1 MSSPLIRATAGRGAR
16 ATAGPASATA
26 EPVIAT
32 AEPVTATPAVIP
44 VAGLAHAH
52 ATSTGAAVIRRS
64 PGDFGTTSA
73 IGLKSGWG
81 LLAIGSTP
89 WDAILKALGQYAA
102 LRDDQFAERTA
113 TLGRLPALL
122 AAWEQH
128 HDIARKSAAELNQ
141 DETRKVAAIRD
152 VRLLIDREH
161 RDLADSGVT
170 VAEGRETVGADRL
183 KGDYLLE
190 QVNKGH
196 TTLMTGDQGLS
207 VTRVQQALADLG
219 HLATTDVSGTYGLAT
234 ATAVRAFQR
243 SNPTLIET
251 GIVDRRTMGALDQ
264 AFRTHTAERTHAQAP
279 AIAAKGAPGE
289 FAWGTAPVELT
300 AGTRDLSVS
309 DATAAREAVKTSL
322 TAGAGGQPPAFVNSL
337 PKLGAYEAR
346 LKRLVLELVQEEYDQ
361 MARGKAT
368 QRGPDD
374 LFSWDHIRAVAERSK
389 AATDA
394 VFGKWALGPPLAPGV
409 SIHDAWETKV
419 NLLQDL
425 DAQDDSANWRV
436 DKLLTGHP
444 RVHVLDREHGAIQSR
459 GPEKAI
465 VDRVKAQIVLAK
477 RAELLE
483 THKAWPAFAENGVVN
498 IQRFKGPTNRHNRWE
513 MWQLFQTVVHEY
525 LHTLEHSRH
534 RGYQGGLGQQAGAF
548 TLREGVVDYFTHTV
562 LESVNYGDD
571 ALRRIVEGDFY
582 QDGVVDPIPPYEGYP
597 ERANAEKLAG
607 VVGARNVMAA
617 FFLGDVE
624 RIGGTP

>member
-1 MSSPLIRATAGRGAR
+1 MSAPLAHIPPRRAGRGDPAPPVVP
-16 ATAGPASATA
+16 TAAPAPPSVDLPHPVAVPGLVGPAAS
-26 EPVIAT
+26 PM
-32 AEPVTATPAVIP
+32 
-44 VAGLAHAH
+44 
-52 ATSTGAAVIRRS
+52 GAAVIRRS
-64 PGDFGTTSA
+64 PADFATTGA
-73 IGLKSGWG
+73 AGLKSGWG
-81 LLAIGSTP
+81 LLGLGSTP
-89 WDAILKALGQYAA
+89 WDAILQALRQYSS
-102 LRDDQFAERTA
+102 LRDDQFTERTA

-128 HDIARKSAAELNQ
+128 HDIARKSPAELNQ

-161 RDLADSGVT
+161 RELADAGMT
-170 VAEGRETVGADRL
+170 VAEGRETVGANRL

-196 TTLMTGDQGLS
+196 TTLMTGDRGPS
-207 VTRVQQALADLG
+207 VTKLQQALADLG

-243 SNPTLIET
+243 ANPLLAET
-251 GIVDRRTMGALDQ
+251 GTVDRRTMDALDR
-264 AFRTHTAERTHAQAP
+264 AFRTHTAERTLAQAP
-279 AIAAKGAPGE
+279 AIAAKGAAGE
-289 FAWGTAPVELT
+289 FAWGTAPAELM
-300 AGTRDLSVS
+300 AGTRDLPVT
-309 DATAAREAVKTSL
+309 DAAAAREAVKTSL
-322 TAGAGGQPPAFVNSL
+322 TAGAGGLPPAFVDSL
-337 PKLGAYEAR
+337 PRVGAYEAR

-361 MARGKAT
+361 LARGKAAK
-368 QRGPDD
+368 RAPDD
-374 LFSWDHIRAVAERSK
+374 LFDWEHIRAVAQRSK

-394 VFGKWALGPPLAPGV
+394 VFGKWALGPPLAPHV
-409 SIHDAWETKV
+409 SIHDAWDTKV
-419 NLLQDL
+419 NLLLDV
-425 DAQDDSANWRV
+425 DAQGAAANWRV
-436 DKLLTGHP
+436 EKLLTGHP
-444 RVHVLDREHGAIQSR
+444 RVRILDREHGAIQSR

-465 VDRVKAQIVLAK
+465 VDRVKSQIVTAK

-483 THKAWPAFAENGVVN
+483 THKAWPAFAADGIVN
-498 IQRFKGPTNRHNRWE
+498 IQRFKGATNRHNRWE

-534 RGYQGGLGQQAGAF
+534 RGYQGGLDQQAGAF

-562 LESVNYGDD
+562 LESVDYGDD
-571 ALRRIVEGDFY
+571 ALRRVVEGDFY
-582 QDGVVDPIPPYEGYP
+582 EPGVVDPIPPYQGYP

-624 RIGGTP
+624 KIGGTP